1 MSKDLTPPIS
11 ATAPPVYLHI
21 DTGSWALFAFSS
33 LLNSATVFSLVFIL
47 SSLWNTNLTKSLLL
61 LDSQVPEAVT
71 QYLTTHPAVHA
82 THFYAQSKGLIPAP
96 AAASLSSFAETY
108 ELPPMPDAFV
118 VYVHSSQM
126 NTLQQDLSRTF
137 SLALHHLPTA
147 ISSQKIDLSLSLV
160 TTFLWA
166 GALSLYLQYLLTNQI
181 VNKRKPTLI
190 LSMLYGASKKRL
202 ALALLKP
209 IAIYSVYLTGATL
222 VVTATAYFY
231 CQAFMLLPFFPFSLW
246 AWAFFLLVS
255 TQASHCLYLTYSFF
269 LDTIKQVRYH

>member
-1 MSKDLTPPIS
+1 MPKDLTPPI
-11 ATAPPVYLHI
+11 TKKIQEKPRI

-47 SSLWNTNLTKSLLL
+47 SSLWDTALTKSLIL
-61 LDSQVPEAVT
+61 LDSQPPETVS
-71 QYLTTHPAVHA
+71 QFLSSHPAVHA
-82 THFYAQSKGLIPAP
+82 THFYAQSKGLIPEH
-96 AAASLSSFAETY
+96 AAASLSNFSEAY
-108 ELPPMPDAFV
+108 ELPALPDAFV
-118 VYVHSSQM
+118 VYAHSAQM
-126 NTLQQDLSRTF
+126 DTLNQDIFRTLSLT
-137 SLALHHLPTA
+137 LHHLPTT
-147 ISSQKIDLSLSLV
+147 ISAHKVDLSLSLV

-166 GALSLYLQYLLTNQI
+166 GALSLYLQYLLTSQI

-190 LSMLYGASKKRL
+190 LAMLYGASKKRL

-209 IAIYSVYLTGATL
+209 ITSYSATLSGATL

-246 AWAFFLLVS
+246 IWAFLLLVGVQS
-255 TQASHCLYLTYSFF
+255 GHCLYLTYWFF